1 MSDLTPDDPSPA
13 PPAIPRALAA
23 RILLAVVVVAIGA
36 ALFAAAFRS
45 SLSLVYRGVFARRD
59 LVEIFRSLPWA
70 LRLAVPAG
78 GGVLVGLLGIV
89 ADRRAGGAGVGDVM
103 EAVVLGDRKLSLVR
117 TSWKALGSWVA
128 LATGGSVGREG
139 ALIHFGASL
148 GATAARVARLPDAAG
163 RSVIA
168 AGVAAGF
175 GAAYN
180 TPLAAILFVLEVVTG
195 IVVLEALWP
204 VMLATVIATA
214 VTRAL
219 VGGGP
224 IYGERA
230 FAIDSSW
237 ELVAHAALGVVAG
250 LGCVAFMRVL
260 GAGERG
266 FAASPIPQPW
276 RAALGGALVG
286 ALALGIPDVV
296 GNGYEPLNRLL
307 DGGLPL
313 TVLVVLVVAKA
324 ASTTASVGSGSPG
337 GVFTPSLLMGGAGGL
352 LWGHAMTHLG
362 VSTSPGSYALVG
374 MAAAS
379 AGMTHAP
386 VMAAVLV
393 FELSGDYAIVLPLV
407 LATACSAAVSRSLSP
422 SIYTAELLR
431 RGVAWTHTLERRRP

>member
-1 MSDLTPDDPSPA
+1 MSERPPTPPLS
-13 PPAIPRALAA
+13 PRATAA
-23 RILLAVVVVAIGA
+23 RVLGSVIVVALGA
-36 ALFAAAFRS
+36 ALFAAAFRW
-45 SLSLVYRGVFARRD
+45 SLGFVYRTVFAHRD
-59 LVEIFRSLPWA
+59 LVEIFRALPWTM
-70 LRLAVPAG
+70 RLALPAG
-78 GGVLVGLLGIV
+78 GGLLVGLLGIV

-139 ALIHFGASL
+139 ALIQFGASL
-148 GATAARVARLPDAAG
+148 GATVARLARLPDAAG
-163 RSVIA
+163 RAVIA

-180 TPLAAILFVLEVVTG
+180 TPLAAILFVIEVVTG
-195 IVVLEALWP
+195 VVVLEALWP

-214 VTRAL
+214 VTRTL

-230 FAIDSSW
+230 FAIDSSG
-237 ELVAHAALGVVAG
+237 ELLAHAALGVALGV
-250 LGCVAFMRVL
+250 GCVAFMRL
-260 GAGERG
+260 LSAGERV
-266 FAASPIPQPW
+266 FAGSRIPQPW

-286 ALALGIPDVV
+286 ALALGIPEVV
-296 GNGYEPLNRLL
+296 GNGFEPLNRLL
-307 DGGLPL
+307 DGDLPL
-313 TVLVVLVVAKA
+313 TLLLMLVFAKA

-337 GVFTPSLLMGGAGGL
+337 GVFTPSLLVGGAAGL
-352 LWGHAMTHLG
+352 LWGYAMTRLG

-407 LATACSAAVSRSLSP
+407 LATACSAAISRSLTPS

-431 RGVAWTHTLERRRP
+431 RGVAWTLTLERRRP